1 MKLLLLLA
9 VLGLL
14 LYLFFYEPSK
24 KDTHKKTS
32 TGSHN
37 PQKPKQLVKDPVCN
51 VYLPEDEAIKYKWKG
66 EIFYF
71 CSEDC
76 KKRFIDERKRSSH

>member
-24 KDTHKKTS
+24 KGTHKKTS
-32 TGSHN
+32 HSSSSSQD
-37 PQKPKQLVKDPVCN
+37 PKPLVKDPVCN
-51 VYLPEDEAIKYKWKG
+51 VYLPEDEAIKYRWRG
-66 EIFYF
+66 EIYYF